1 MTIRRSAIAL
11 LTVAILGGCA
21 SIGLGSGGGAP
32 DRATFDTA
40 GEELA
45 LLRLAEQVE
54 AASREIPGL
63 RLEW

>member
-11 LTVAILGGCA
+11 LTVAVLGGCA
-21 SIGLGSGGGAP
+21 SIGLGSGGAP
-32 DRATFDTA
+32 DRATVDTA
-40 GEELA
+40 DEELA

-63 RLEW
+63 RLEE